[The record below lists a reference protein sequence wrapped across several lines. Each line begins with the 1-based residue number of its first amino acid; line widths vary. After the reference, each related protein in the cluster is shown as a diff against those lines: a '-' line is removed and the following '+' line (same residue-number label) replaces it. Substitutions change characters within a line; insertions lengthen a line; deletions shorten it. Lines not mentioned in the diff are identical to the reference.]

1 MKNRKGAMGLEG
13 ISNGA
18 MVLMVTGLI
27 LVFSIIIISQFGDLD
42 VIEAGSDAEGA
53 YNDTLDSV
61 TSFSSWLPIVALL
74 VVASIIIYL
83 VIKAFPRPQ

>member
-1 MKNRKGAMGLEG
+1 VKNRKGAMGLEG